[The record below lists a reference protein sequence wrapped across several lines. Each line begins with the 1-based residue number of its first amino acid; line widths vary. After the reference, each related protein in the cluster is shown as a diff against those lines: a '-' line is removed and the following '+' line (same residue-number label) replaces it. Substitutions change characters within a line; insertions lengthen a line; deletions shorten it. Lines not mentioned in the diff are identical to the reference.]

1 MENKLKK
8 TLIAT
13 AVSVIFSSTI
23 VAAPQANPNPVL
35 LGYDHNAT
43 LANQPINISIA
54 NTTVAKKSLASVSKT
69 SAQPL
74 NITRYQSQLNKDHF
88 DNQFNVATFTWAQ
101 SSSKKNTKSR
111 STAPLTVLSRKA
123 GITQSAKNFAV
134 TNASK
139 HGLTHNAI
147 EQASIKDIHDLGRGA
162 VLTKY
167 QQKVNGI
174 EVSNRHF
181 NVIMNQKME
190 LIATSGYFSNAKVP
204 SQSLDNQFNITP
216 EKAILKAFTD
226 IGGDDIIINK
236 TGEKAQYQSFKATGS
251 DKFTFSDQPR
261 VKRIYYPTIDVLIPA
276 YYVELMVAETDS
288 KQVQGYAHIISA
300 EDGLLLRRTNL
311 THSEAFTYNVF
322 ASDIAPYTP
331 YDSPFGNDLSPHPT
345 GTYSDILPE
354 VQVDMNLV
362 TIENSGL
369 ISTNDPWLPQG
380 ATVTTG
386 NNVDAYADL
395 VQPDGYQA
403 PTVDD
408 EGNEVPGD
416 LRANVTNTDTFD
428 YQYTHGEEYT
438 NVENINAAV
447 VNIFYVTNYMHDLYY
462 DHGFNEAAG
471 TAQTSNYGRGGIEGD
486 AMHAQAQDRSGINNA
501 NMTTPSDG
509 GSPKMQMY
517 LWSAS
522 KSTMSVSGIDNVTH
536 QLTSGFGN
544 SEADLVDVEIVRM
557 VDDTD
562 TTTDGCETGENPEAV
577 AGKMAMIDRGGCD
590 FTIKAINAQSAGAIG
605 VIVVNNTPENPHD
618 VINMGG
624 SDDNITIPAMM
635 VSYRSG
641 SDIDTQL
648 AIGTV
653 TATIKSSVEYRD
665 GSVDN
670 PIIEHEWGHYFSNR
684 LTSGGLYANSQGRA
698 MGEGWGDFIALMT
711 MARKE
716 DKMLTGN
723 DQWQGIYNDG
733 GYSINN
739 GYIDNAYYFGLRRV
753 PYSTDFNINS
763 FTFKHIEDQVEHPES
778 HPISRGSIYIN
789 SEVHA
794 AGEIWA
800 MALWEAYSGLLNR
813 DELTFEQAQSRM
825 MDYMVAGLKMTPFS
839 PTFTEG
845 RDAILAAAIANDVD
859 DYNVMRAAFTKR
871 GMGINAV
878 SPDRNDEGFK
888 PNRIG
893 HIGNAGVVE
902 DFVSVRNELAI
913 LNVTLDTNYHSTTGA
928 FCDMDGVLDAG
939 ETASLSLSVANVGSK
954 PLASSQAIVSSSA
967 DVTFANGGIM
977 TFDAMPNWND
987 TAIGMIDVTLNSA
1000 DVNAIIPVT
1009 ITFVDEGNFINLPDA
1024 IETHFNVNYD
1034 IEKDATRT
1042 IEQFETPL
1050 TISNDWT
1057 RNTVGANGA
1066 LEWANV
1072 GPDDKQNYGTG
1083 RYMWG
1088 FDNDVESSSSLVS
1101 PTVTVN
1107 ATGDFS
1113 MSFEHW
1119 YKFERTKVYDDS
1131 GSFISTINWDAGVI
1145 EISIDDG
1152 EWTDVIT
1159 AGGSFTGRGYRGTV
1173 VDSNPI
1179 LGGRN
1184 AFVLQAG
1191 SRGKLLSETITFP
1204 EGLVNGSDVQLRF
1217 RIGTDGAARQWG
1229 WDIDNVQFSNYSN
1242 ALFSSIVADSG
1253 VCINRSPLVSTSNQ
1267 NVLERSNGS
1276 QSQVTLSA
1284 DVVDHDGNTLA
1295 YTWTQTDG
1303 PNVTLNNANA
1313 ISPTFIVPTLGA
1325 DATFTFNVAVDDH
1338 ITSSTATV
1346 SIDVANVNEAPVLTG
1361 GVAVT
1366 VEEKRSVTLAVV
1378 GTDNDNDTLT
1388 YTWMVNG
1395 VAVTNDDPTYHYI
1408 APVVSTD
1415 ESHTVA
1421 VTTNDGQVDSNIE
1434 KFMVNIKNSPSAGG
1448 VGFLVLLLVPLAF
1461 IRRIKVK

>member
-13 AVSVIFSSTI
+13 AVSAILSITVF
-23 VAAPQANPNPVL
+23 AAPQATPNQVL
-35 LGYDHNAT
+35 PAYDHNAT
-43 LANQPINISIA
+43 LANQPI
-54 NTTVAKKSLASVSKT
+54 KT
-69 SAQPL
+69 SAIKKPL
-74 NITRYQSQLNKDHF
+74 PAVAKTKAQYLKSTGYQSKVNKDHV
-88 DNQFNVATFTWAQ
+88 DNQFNVATFTWAK
-101 SSSKKNTKSR
+101 SSKKNAKSL
-111 STAPLTVLSRKA
+111 SAVPLNVLSRKA
-123 GITQSAKNFAV
+123 GITESAKQFAT
-134 TNASK
+134 TNESK
-139 HGLTHNAI
+139 HGLTSKAL

-162 VLTKY
+162 VVTKY

-181 NVIMNQKME
+181 NVIMNQNME

-216 EKAILKAFTD
+216 DQAISKAFTD
-226 IGGDDIIINK
+226 IGGDSITLNK
-236 TGEKAQYQSFKATGS
+236 TGEKAQYQSFEATGS

-261 VKRIYYPTIDVLIPA
+261 VKRIYYPTVDALIPA
-276 YYVELMVAETDS
+276 YYVELMVAATDS
-288 KQVQGYAHIISA
+288 KQVQGYGHIISA

-322 ASDIAPYTP
+322 ASDMAPYTP

-345 GTYSDILPE
+345 GVYSDIVPE

-408 EGNEVPGD
+408 GGNEVPGD
-416 LRANVTNTDTFD
+416 LRANVTNSDTFD
-428 YQYTHGEEYT
+428 YQYTHGEAYT

-447 VNIFYVTNYMHDLYY
+447 VNLFYVTNYMHDLYY

-557 VDDTD
+557 INDTD

-577 AGKMAMIDRGGCD
+577 AGKMAMVDRGGCD

-605 VIVVNNTPENPHD
+605 VIVVNNTPENPHY

-624 SDDNITIPAMM
+624 SDDNITIPAVM

-641 SDIDTQL
+641 SDIDAQL

-653 TATIKSSVEYRD
+653 TTTIKSSVEYRD

-684 LTSGGLYANSQGRA
+684 LTSGGLYANSQGQA

-753 PYSTDFNINS
+753 PYSTDFNVNS

-778 HPISRGSIYIN
+778 HPISGGSIYIN

-845 RDAILAAAIANDVD
+845 RDAILAAAIANDID

-913 LNVTLDTNYHSTTGA
+913 LNVTLDTNYHSATGA
-928 FCDMDGVLDAG
+928 FCDIDGVLDAG
-939 ETASLSLSVANVGSK
+939 ETASLSLSVSNVGSK

-987 TAIGMIDVTLNSA
+987 TAMGMIEVTLNSA
-1000 DVNAIIPVT
+1000 DVNSIIPVT
-1009 ITFVDEGNFINLPDA
+1009 ITFVDEGNFITLPDA

-1042 IEQFETPL
+1042 MEQFETPL
-1050 TISNDWT
+1050 TIFNDWT
-1057 RNTVGANGA
+1057 RDTVGSDGA
-1066 LEWANV
+1066 LEWTNV
-1072 GPDDKQNYGTG
+1072 GPDDKRNYGTG
-1083 RYMWG
+1083 SYIWG
-1088 FDNDVESSSSLVS
+1088 VDNNVESSSSLVS
-1101 PTVTVN
+1101 PSVTVN

-1113 MSFEHW
+1113 MSFDHW
-1119 YKFERTKVYDDS
+1119 YKFERTKLYDDS
-1131 GSFISTINWDAGVI
+1131 GAFISTIHWDAGVI
-1145 EISIDDG
+1145 EISIDGG
-1152 EWTDVIT
+1152 EWIDAIT
-1159 AGGSFTGRGYRGTV
+1159 AGGRFTGEGYKGTV
-1173 VDSNPI
+1173 LESNPV
-1179 LGGRN
+1179 LGGRS
-1184 AFVLQAG
+1184 AFVRQIG
-1191 SRGKLLSETITFP
+1191 ITSGNLLSETITFP
-1204 EGLVNGSDVQLRF
+1204 EGLVNGHDVQLRF
-1217 RIGTDGAARQWG
+1217 RIGTDGGARLWG

-1253 VCINRSPLVSTSNQ
+1253 VCINRSPVVSTSNQ

-1325 DATFTFNVAVDDH
+1325 DASFTFNVAVADN
-1338 ITSSTATV
+1338 ITSSTASI
-1346 SIDVANVNEAPVLTG
+1346 SIDVSNVNEAPVITI
-1361 GVAVT
+1361 T
-1366 VEEKRSVTLAVV
+1366 
-1378 GTDNDNDTLT
+1378 DTLT
-1388 YTWMVNG
+1388 VDEGGSQTLSFS
-1395 VAVTNDDPTYHYI
+1395 YI
-1408 APVVSTD
+1408 DMDGDVVSAT
-1415 ESHTVA
+1415 EKTEPSHGTVTITA
-1421 VTTNDGQVDSNIE
+1421 T
-1434 KFMVNIKNSPSAGG
+1434 NIKYTPEAGFHG
-1448 VGFLVLLLVPLAF
+1448 RDTFTVTLTDGAGYTVDKTITV
-1461 IRRIKVK
+1461 KVKNTRSGGSLGFTLLFLTPLIFRFYRK